1 MNFAMT
7 IWLLVVLAIFVA
19 IPVLVG
25 VYVWRDASR
34 RGMNAPLWTL
44 VAALAPAFIG
54 LIIYLLV
61 RGSWPDLRCPA
72 CGAQAER
79 EWAGEMFSATGK
91 PAKKCS
97 GHCATCSGCK

>member
-72 CGAQAER
+72 CGEPLRGIIYRHLFQKER
-79 EWAGEMFSATGK
+79 G
-91 PAKKCS
+91 CY
-97 GHCATCSGCK
+97 CSGCGQYIGIEK

>member
-1 MNFAMT
+1 M
-7 IWLLVVLAIFVA
+7 
-19 IPVLVG
+19 PVLQYVCPQCGKKFDELVG
-25 VYVWRDASR
+25 KYDKSV
-34 RGMNAPLWTL
+34 
-44 VAALAPAFIG
+44 
-54 LIIYLLV
+54 
-61 RGSWPDLRCPA
+61 RCPA